1 MFFHGKRPSFSR
13 CRQEFLERSH
23 YEWSARGPD
32 RKWWDFGTES
42 VIVDGIVDGI
52 KKPYFNHPWILGYHT
67 QEKADKTM
75 NYGILLRY
83 PLKHQLSIA
92 FTVEQS
98 VSWSPATGCLRQ
110 LHNARLAFFLQF
122 VGHLANSFVWA
133 TVFFPYETAG
143 VLKSLQ

>member
-1 MFFHGKRPSFSR
+1 
-13 CRQEFLERSH
+13 
-23 YEWSARGPD
+23 
-32 RKWWDFGTES
+32 
-42 VIVDGIVDGI
+42 
-52 KKPYFNHPWILGYHT
+52 
-67 QEKADKTM
+67 M

-98 VSWSPATGCLRQ
+98 VSWSPATGCFLQ

-122 VGHLANSFVWA
+122 VGHLANSFRLGPP
-133 TVFFPYETAG
+133 FFPYETAG